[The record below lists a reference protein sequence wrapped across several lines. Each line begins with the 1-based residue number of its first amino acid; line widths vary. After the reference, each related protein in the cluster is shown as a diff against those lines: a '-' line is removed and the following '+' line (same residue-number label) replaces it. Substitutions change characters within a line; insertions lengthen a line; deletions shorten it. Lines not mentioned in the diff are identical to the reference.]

1 MVVRTWSAHV
11 WFWRIHPTRNKPAR
25 FNISNAETLIVS
37 VQKRPRNK
45 AFDDTELLGL
55 ARDGN
60 AIAFDALIRRHD
72 RFLYRIARS
81 ILRDDHEAED
91 VVQDTFVKAFKG
103 LVDFRADA
111 SLSTWLTRIT
121 LNEAL
126 GRKRRRRNTVQL
138 GELKQLTNGQ
148 VGQSPMIAPEQ
159 DPEIMTAQHQIG
171 KLLERTIDELPD
183 GLRTVFMMR
192 DVEEVDT
199 AETASLLKLTEAT
212 VKTRLHRARRLLRE
226 LLGDEI
232 RESLKDV
239 FPFGRSRCDRLVARL
254 LEQVGLGHNNP

>member
-1 MVVRTWSAHV
+1 LA
-11 WFWRIHPTRNKPAR
+11 IQ
-25 FNISNAETLIVS
+25 
-37 VQKRPRNK
+37 VQKRPPIN
-45 AFDDTELLGL
+45 ASDDTELLRL

-60 AIAFDALIRRHD
+60 ATTFEVLIRRHD

-81 ILRDDHEAED
+81 VLRDDYEAED

-111 SLSTWLTRIT
+111 RLSTWLTRIA

-148 VGQSPMIAPEQ
+148 VGPSPMIAPEQ
-159 DPEIMTAQHQIG
+159 DPEIMTTQHQIG

-183 GLRTVFMMR
+183 SLRTVFVMR
-192 DVEEVDT
+192 DVEELST
-199 AETASLLKLTEAT
+199 AEVARLLGLGVPT
-212 VKTRLHRARRLLRE
+212 VKTRLHRARRVLRE

-232 RESLKDV
+232 RESLKGV
-239 FPFGRSRCDRLVARL
+239 FPFERSRCDRLVARL
-254 LEQVGLGHNNP
+254 LKQLGLAH

>member
-1 MVVRTWSAHV
+1 M
-11 WFWRIHPTRNKPAR
+11 
-25 FNISNAETLIVS
+25 
-37 VQKRPRNK
+37 K
-45 AFDDTELLGL
+45 AFNDTELLGL

-60 AIAFDALIRRHD
+60 AAAFDALIRRHD

-111 SLSTWLTRIT
+111 SLLTWLTRIA

-138 GELKQLTNGQ
+138 GELKQLPNGQ
-148 VGQSPMIAPEQ
+148 VGRSPMIAPEQ

-199 AETASLLKLTEAT
+199 AEIARLLKLTEAT

-226 LLGDEI
+226 LLGEEI

-239 FPFGRSRCDRLVARL
+239 FPFERSRCDRLVARL
-254 LEQVGLGHNNP
+254 LEQVGLRHNP